1 MREEVRKESSQGND
15 INKWLLFR
23 SVPGIKKWQVG
34 MTGLE
39 SKGTADLVSCAEF
52 WGAGWEH
59 CVSEGILYEL
69 PCEQAQLIC
78 LPSGLPA
85 LVWKLLLCVHSLLH
99 THLSPAQCTLD
110 FAAPIPGCL
119 LLLAT
124 DLHTTPPHML
134 ASADAT
140 FKLWPPS
147 ALSCEGWKVSRWVMR
162 VILTTAFQLRDG
174 SVGWD
179 SLVGFPRRTSSRRP
193 GKPHKGLWRP

>member
-1 MREEVRKESSQGND
+1 
-15 INKWLLFR
+15 
-23 SVPGIKKWQVG
+23 

-39 SKGTADLVSCAEF
+39 SNGTADLVSCTEF

-124 DLHTTPPHML
+124 DLHTAPPHML

-147 ALSCEGWKVSRWVMR
+147 ALSCGAGRSLGGWWGWSWPLLSSLGMAVWGGTVLWDFLEGQVSGGLESLTRACGSLKVAGMARE
-162 VILTTAFQLRDG
+162 
-174 SVGWD
+174 
-179 SLVGFPRRTSSRRP
+179 
-193 GKPHKGLWRP
+193 